1 MKRTFVFA
9 LALVLLLT
17 VGVLAAPPIKRGPQ
31 NDSASVPFT
40 INILPYAEVKLD
52 DNKLFHG
59 DILGRVG
66 LYTSDEWQVLANA
79 KTHFAAIVGREIT
92 AMLFLKT
99 ETGEP
104 CSLLKAT
111 TILI

>member
-40 INILPYAEVKLD
+40 INILP
-52 DNKLFHG
+52 
-59 DILGRVG
+59 
-66 LYTSDEWQVLANA
+66 
-79 KTHFAAIVGREIT
+79 
-92 AMLFLKT
+92 
-99 ETGEP
+99 

>member
-52 DNKLFHG
+52 DNKLFHVPSSAELVCIPQTNG
-59 DILGRVG
+59 KCWLTPR
-66 LYTSDEWQVLANA
+66 LTLRTS
-79 KTHFAAIVGREIT
+79 
-92 AMLFLKT
+92 
-99 ETGEP
+99 
-104 CSLLKAT
+104 
-111 TILI
+111 